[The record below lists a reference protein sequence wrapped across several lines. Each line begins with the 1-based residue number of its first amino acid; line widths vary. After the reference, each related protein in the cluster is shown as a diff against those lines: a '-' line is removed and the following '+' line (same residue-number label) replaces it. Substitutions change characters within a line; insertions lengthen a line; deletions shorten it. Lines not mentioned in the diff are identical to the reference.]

1 MEFPIDE
8 TFDMELDPEEV
19 ILISDDTFGCPN
31 PMGSYVKPAG
41 GNRIVAAAEG
51 QVLGG
56 GLAAVPVV
64 GPSSLGVSTM
74 AQRVQHRL
82 ENLPPRSY
90 PFTDPVGG
98 RNHWAEMVVG
108 YVTEL
113 LLGSD
118 SQAWGQR
125 ILTDLDYWAGQQKLR
140 ARGKHSLKFDCEKA
154 SRAQLAKMF
163 KDLHVREGFD
173 RRDPVFLA
181 SQAFPADRINPQS
194 LIHKWQ

>member
-1 MEFPIDE
+1 MEFPVDE

-41 GNRIVAAAEG
+41 GNRIFAAAEG

-56 GLAAVPVV
+56 EMTAVPVV
-64 GPSSLGVSTM
+64 GESSLGVSTM

-125 ILTDLDYWAGQQKLR
+125 ILTDLDSWAGQQKLR
-140 ARGKHSLKFDCEKA
+140 ARGRHSLKCRHL
-154 SRAQLAKMF
+154 SQ
-163 KDLHVREGFD
+163 
-173 RRDPVFLA
+173 VFAELSTNGSSCIKRQRTTHA
-181 SQAFPADRINPQS
+181 LVQS
-194 LIHKWQ
+194 SIEYQ